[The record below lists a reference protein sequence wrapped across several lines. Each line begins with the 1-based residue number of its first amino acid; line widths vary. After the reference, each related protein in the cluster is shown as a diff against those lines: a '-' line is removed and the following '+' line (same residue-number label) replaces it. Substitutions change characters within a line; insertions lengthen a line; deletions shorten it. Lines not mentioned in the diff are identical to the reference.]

1 MQRKKRRSKSTTV
14 CMLTTLFA
22 ALLLIACDQQQ
33 QTAPPRP
40 APQVS
45 FVTMQPEKLML
56 TSQLP
61 GRTAAFRTAEI
72 RPQVSGLIQ
81 KRLFTEGGMVRA
93 GETLYQI
100 DPAPFQIAVNNAA
113 AALKRSESL
122 LPSVRSRAA
131 RFEELLAAKA
141 VSQQDYDDAAAAL
154 IQVEADIL
162 VWQAAVQ
169 AARINLGYTR
179 VTAPISGR
187 IGKSNVTDGALVAA
201 YQPLPLATIQQLDPI
216 YVDVPQSTT
225 DLLSLKRRL
234 QDGRLQ
240 HGIDQNQVEL
250 LFEDGTPYP
259 LSGEL
264 QFSDVTVDPTTGSV
278 ILRAL
283 FANPDGML
291 LPGMFVQ
298 AVIKEGENDQAL
310 LIPQQ
315 GVARDPKGNPYA
327 LIVAADSTV
336 EMRPLT
342 LDRAIGSSWL
352 VTAGIRAGDK
362 VIVEGLM
369 MLRPKTQVNATPFQS
384 AETTSTPS
392 SVTN

>member
-14 CMLTTLFA
+14 CLLTTLFA
-22 ALLLIACDQQQ
+22 ALLLIACDQKQ

-122 LPSVRSRAA
+122 LPSVRSRAE

-141 VSQQDYDDAAAAL
+141 VSQQDYDDAVAAL

-259 LSGEL
+259 LAGEL

-298 AVIKEGENDQAL
+298 AVIKDGENAQAL

>member
-1 MQRKKRRSKSTTV
+1 MQRKKRRSKLTTV
-14 CMLTTLFA
+14 CLLTTLFA
-22 ALLLIACDQQQ
+22 ALLLIACDKQQ

-81 KRLFTEGGMVRA
+81 ERLFTEGGKVKA

-122 LPSVRSRAA
+122 LPSVRSRAE

-179 VTAPISGR
+179 VNAPISGR

-201 YQPLPLATIQQLDPI
+201 YQPMPLATIQQLDPI

-225 DLLSLKRRL
+225 DLLYLKRRL

-352 VTAGIRAGDK
+352 VTAGISAGDK

-369 MLRPKTQVNATPFQS
+369 MLRPGTQVNATPFQS
-384 AETTSTPS
+384 AETTSSPS